1 MSDSKN
7 TSGENKITGGCYC
20 GAIRYESDE
29 PPISAMVCHCRE
41 CQRWTGSA
49 FLAAVAFTLTGFR
62 YTKGSPEL
70 NQSAPILERGFCPDC
85 GSALHS
91 RYLVALSEGGASR
104 PKNTWISVG
113 TLDKPEIVDLKFYC
127 GVESQLPWVHFDDDL
142 PCIHCDE
149 DPDLINALSAAKNK
163 GAQISTNGRFEQ
175 K

>member
-62 YTKGSPEL
+62 YTKGSPKL
-70 NQSAPILERGFCPDC
+70 NQSAPILERSFCPDC
-85 GSALHS
+85 GSSLHS
-91 RYLVALSEGGASR
+91 RYLVELSEDGTSGPDSA
-104 PKNTWISVG
+104 WISVG
-113 TLDKPEIVDLKFYC
+113 TLDKPEVAEMKFHY
-127 GVESQLPWVHFDDDL
+127 GVERQLPWVHFEDDL
-142 PCIHCDE
+142 PRIRCDN
-149 DPDLINALSAAKNK
+149 DPNMINALSVAKNK
-163 GAQISTNGRFEQ
+163 ET
-175 K
+175 

>member
-62 YTKGSPEL
+62 YTKGSPKL
-70 NQSAPILERGFCPDC
+70 NQSAPILERSFCPDC
-85 GSALHS
+85 GSSLHS
-91 RYLVALSEGGASR
+91 RYLVELSEDGTSGPDSA
-104 PKNTWISVG
+104 WISV
-113 TLDKPEIVDLKFYC
+113 Y
-127 GVESQLPWVHFDDDL
+127 GVEKQLPWVHFDDDL
-142 PCIHCDE
+142 PRIRCDN
-149 DPDLINALSAAKNK
+149 DPDMINALSVAKNK
-163 GAQISTNGRFEQ
+163 EI
-175 K
+175 